1 MLRLRVFS
9 PSDIGSIQ
17 HIVKTSMKEVYP
29 DSMFL
34 EIHNLWGSGFV
45 VSEYSGQTVG
55 FVASV
60 KSGPKTARILVI
72 AVLEPFRRQGIGS
85 ALMRAFTNECG
96 LRGISNIELEV
107 RQSNKP
113 AIAFYLKHGYQII
126 DVITGFYKDGEDG
139 YKMWKTL

>member
-55 FVASV
+55 FIASIE
-60 KSGPKTARILVI
+60 SGPKTARILVI